1 MYPSEGQT
9 VFPPRFSKPWRSVG
23 RPSLLEI
30 LSRTVAWDA
39 CDPAYK
45 DEVVK
50 MSQGSQF
57 VGIDVSQDVL
67 EVHVY
72 PSEEAF
78 SLSSSEL
85 KQLVSRLL
93 NLPGGVDRV
102 VLEATGNL
110 EIPIAAALCQAGIPV
125 VIINPR
131 QVRDFAR
138 AKGQLAKTDA
148 IDAAMISLFAATML
162 PEIRPLPEAD
172 QRLLN
177 ETVNRQRQI
186 AEMLQAER
194 NRLRRTAGAD
204 LRKRLAAHIRWLEKE
219 LNLLE
224 EQLQD
229 IVRESSLW
237 NAKDTLLRSVP
248 GVGKK
253 LSQTLLAGLPELG
266 TLGSKQISMLVGVAP
281 VNRDSG
287 CFRGKRTICAGRAR
301 VRSVLYMATLA
312 ATRYN
317 PVIQEFY
324 QGLLHRGKPKKVALV
339 AAMRKLLTI
348 LNAMLRDSRSWMESF
363 SPTNEG
369 SSRILTE
376 VPV

>member
-1 MYPSEGQT
+1 M
-9 VFPPRFSKPWRSVG
+9 
-23 RPSLLEI
+23 
-30 LSRTVAWDA
+30 
-39 CDPAYK
+39 
-45 DEVVK
+45 

-72 PSEEAF
+72 PSEERF
-78 SLSSSEL
+78 SLSSAEL
-85 KQLVSRLL
+85 HELVNRLL
-93 NLPGGVDRV
+93 NLSGGVDRV

-110 EIPIAAALCQAGIPV
+110 EVPIAVALCEAGIPV

-138 AKGQLAKTDA
+138 AKGQLAKTDV
-148 IDAAMISLFAATML
+148 IDAAMIALFAATL
-162 PEIRPLPEAD
+162 RPEIRPLPESD
-172 QRLLN
+172 QRLLH

-194 NRLRRTAGAD
+194 NRLRRTAGAE

-224 EQLQD
+224 EQLLD
-229 IVRESSLW
+229 IIRQSPIW

-253 LSQTLLAGLPELG
+253 VSQTLLAGLPELG
-266 TLGSKQISMLVGVAP
+266 TLRSKQISMLVGVAP

-287 CFRGKRTICAGRAR
+287 YFRGRRTICAGRAR
-301 VRSVLYMATLA
+301 VRSVLYMATLV

-324 QGLLHRGKPKKVALV
+324 QGLLRRGKPKKVALV
-339 AAMRKLLTI
+339 ACMRKLLTI
-348 LNAMLRDSRSWMESF
+348 LNAMLRDSLSWMESP
-363 SPTNEG
+363 SPSNE
-369 SSRILTE
+369 SSPRILTK
-376 VPV
+376 VAV